1 MTHSRP
7 APANCGLPQFF
18 RRPVAATDRD
28 VELLCDTGETTGMS
42 DSVQMLAASGL
53 GMLLAGGLLC
63 AGLYMGYRAGRSA
76 APAARPG
83 SGVRRN
89 ARLRAELKQC
99 QVLAQQLARQAEHL
113 TILASSASNS
123 TDSPRR
129 LVGSASDLLEQSAAL
144 CQRLERLVR
153 GPMAKMPGKLR
164 RESKAPLPPQ
174 PERPAPSAQRP
185 GRSPDETRSRLSAR
199 ELGQITE
206 SEQHQAA
213 SAEDL
218 DRKHYAYDC
227 VQTIIPWSPDDA
239 LLPALKCG
247 IAVRCHDI
255 SGKGISF
262 FWPRP
267 PQFEHVIISLG
278 SDHDL
283 LFMAAQVMRFVPAER
298 DGAAMYLVGCQFT
311 RRMDNLTA
319 QWKQQLGRREEP
331 ELAGTI

>member
-1 MTHSRP
+1 
-7 APANCGLPQFF
+7 
-18 RRPVAATDRD
+18 
-28 VELLCDTGETTGMS
+28 MS

-53 GMLLAGGLLC
+53 GMCLAGALLAV
-63 AGLYMGYRAGRSA
+63 GLYMGYRAGRSA
-76 APAARPG
+76 ASATRPG
-83 SGVRRN
+83 RGGRRN
-89 ARLRAELKQC
+89 AWLRTELNRC
-99 QVLAQQLARQAEHL
+99 VVLAQQLARQAEQL

-123 TDSPRR
+123 TDSRR
-129 LVGSASDLLEQSAAL
+129 LLGSASDLLEQSAAL

-153 GPMAKMPGKLR
+153 GPSAKLPVKPR
-164 RESKAPLPPQ
+164 RQSDSPTPAQ
-174 PERPAPSAQRP
+174 PDRPAPAAARP
-185 GRSPDETRSRLSAR
+185 GQPADEAHSRLAAR

-206 SEQHQAA
+206 SEQHQVA

-218 DRKHYAYDC
+218 DRKHYSYDC

-239 LLPALKCG
+239 QPTALECG
-247 IAVRCHDI
+247 IAIRCHDI

-262 FWPRP
+262 FWPTP

-283 LFMAAQVMRFVPAER
+283 LFMSAQVMRFVPAEL
-298 DGAAMYLVGCQFT
+298 DGAAMYLVGCQFM

-319 QWKQQLGRREEP
+319 QWKQQLSRREEL

>member
-1 MTHSRP
+1 
-7 APANCGLPQFF
+7 
-18 RRPVAATDRD
+18 
-28 VELLCDTGETTGMS
+28 MS

-53 GMLLAGGLLC
+53 GMCLAGALLAV
-63 AGLYMGYRAGRSA
+63 GLYMGYRAGRNAASA
-76 APAARPG
+76 TR
-83 SGVRRN
+83 SGRGGRRN
-89 ARLRAELKQC
+89 AWLRTELNRC
-99 QVLAQQLARQAEHL
+99 VLLAQQLARQAEQL

-123 TDSPRR
+123 TDSRR
-129 LVGSASDLLEQSAAL
+129 LLGSASDLLEQSAAL

-153 GPMAKMPGKLR
+153 GPTAKLPGKSHR
-164 RESKAPLPPQ
+164 QSESPPPAQ
-174 PERPAPSAQRP
+174 PNCPAPAAARP
-185 GRSPDETRSRLSAR
+185 GQPADEARSRLSAR

-206 SEQHQAA
+206 LDQHQAA

-239 LLPALKCG
+239 PPALECG

-283 LFMAAQVMRFVPAER
+283 LFMSAQVMRFVPAER
-298 DGAAMYLVGCQFT
+298 DGAAMYLVGCQFM
-311 RRMDNLTA
+311 RRMDKLTA
-319 QWKQQLGRREEP
+319 QWKQQLSRREES
-331 ELAGTI
+331 ELAGTN